1 MRHLLLV
8 SSLILTL
15 AGCGGAP
22 TAVTPTQST
31 SSGPAASPANDS
43 SPATAPHGAAPNVAA
58 AAIATE
64 PAAADK
70 AKAAGPTTAPP
81 AQEFVTDDAVRI
93 PATVEEAAKALDLN
107 QFPLLPGTPAPGGR
121 SMAQLSYE
129 GPGEVKSGYEF
140 QRKNLVERG
149 WKELPDP
156 QVTDQE
162 YGATGG
168 HVYGRLGR
176 GNAECN
182 VSEASKCRALGAVA
196 ALLAQEFA
204 SEIVSLR
211 ARAGAGDARD
221 HSHGRTDGGV
231 RALGLV
237 RAAVG
242 MVV

>member
-1 MRHLLLV
+1 MTRGI
-8 SSLILTL
+8 SDQAEYARSGIEYGQRII
-15 AGCGGAP
+15 AGNP
-22 TAVTPTQST
+22 RQSV
-31 SSGPAASPANDS
+31 DS
-43 SPATAPHGAAPNVAA
+43 CL
-58 AAIATE
+58 
-64 PAAADK
+64 K
-70 AKAAGPTTAPP
+70 
-81 AQEFVTDDAVRI
+81 
-93 PATVEEAAKALDLN
+93 
-107 QFPLLPGTPAPGGR
+107 PGI
-121 SMAQLSYE
+121 E
-129 GPGEVKSGYEF
+129 GEVGIPVAREPLANFWSI
-140 QRKNLVERG
+140 V
-149 WKELPDP
+149 DP